1 MDTKKIDDIST
12 VTVSSKVLAEII
24 SVGDRQI
31 RNLANEGILV
41 RNTHG
46 RYLLMKSLKIISL
59 TLKLPR
65 QEKKF
70 QVILMKVNLT

>member
-46 RYLLMKSLKIISL
+46 RYLLMKSLKKLLSL
-59 TLKLPR
+59 TLKIAKAG
-65 QEKKF
+65 EKNFK
-70 QVILMKVNLT
+70 